1 MGEWKSGAA
10 EGTHKHVFV
19 HSSFRTSS
27 TWFWLALRRAP
38 NVCAYYE
45 VFHTMLA
52 DLEPADL
59 QRHRYDSW
67 PSGHPAGDPYF
78 IEYAPLLGEK
88 GVSGYSEDMAFDRF
102 LPEGGLGGTLSA
114 PEIQYLERLIA
125 APQDAGLLPVLTA
138 CRSLGRIGAIKRQF
152 GGWNIFLYRNL
163 FQQWMSYLGRYLAGS
178 GGFFLTIE
186 QTLSRSRHDPFLA
199 RLASECLDDDGNTA
213 TLKDVD
219 AAFRAFMGVHLYL
232 SINAFR
238 EAEQVVDVNR
248 LVSDEDYRAETV
260 EVLERATGLRVDFGD
275 GRERIE
281 SAGLQ
286 RHAPTNPR
294 DVVEGVLGLVAEHLQ
309 LDEGDPA
316 YQFGSRLAKECL
328 EEEAR
333 YRFYT
338 DGLKAEQQARQ
349 RALEQSRSWKV
360 AQSLRAL
367 RRWQPSLAS
376 LVGRR

>member
-10 EGTHKHVFV
+10 GGRHEHVFV

-45 VFHTMLA
+45 VFHTMLQ

-59 QRHRYDSW
+59 QRQRYDSW

-78 IEYAPLLGEK
+78 IEYAALLGDK

-102 LPEGGLGGTLSA
+102 IPEGGLGGALSV
-114 PEIQYLERLIA
+114 PEIQYLGRLIA
-125 APQDAGLLPVLTA
+125 AARDAGSLPVLTA

-163 FQQWMSYLGRYLAGS
+163 FQQWMSYLGRYRGGN

-186 QTLSRSRHDPFLA
+186 QTLSRSRHDPFMA
-199 RLASECLDDDGNTA
+199 RLAEECLDDDGNA
-213 TLKDVD
+213 PALKDVD
-219 AAFRAFMGVHLYL
+219 AAFRAFMAVHLYL

-248 LVSDEDYRAETV
+248 LVNDEDYRAETV
-260 EVLERATGLRVDFGD
+260 GVLERATGLIADFGD
-275 GRERIE
+275 GKERIE

-286 RHAPTNPR
+286 SHAPSNPR
-294 DVVEGVLGLVAEHLQ
+294 DVLEGLLETVAEHLQ
-309 LDEGDPA
+309 VGATDPA
-316 YQFGSRLAKECL
+316 YQFGAKLAKECL

-349 RALEQSRSWKV
+349 RALEESRSWKL

-367 RRWQPSLAS
+367 RNWQPSLAN

>member
-1 MGEWKSGAA
+1 MGECRSGAV
-10 EGTHKHVFV
+10 EGRHEHVFV

-27 TWFWLALRRAP
+27 TWFWLALRRSP

-52 DLEPADL
+52 DLEPGDL

-78 IEYAPLLGEK
+78 VEYAPLLGDK
-88 GVSGYSEDMAFDRF
+88 GVSGYFEDMAFDRF
-102 LPEGGLGGTLSA
+102 IPEGGLAGALSV
-114 PEIQYLERLIA
+114 PEIQYLGRLIA
-125 APQDAGLLPVLTA
+125 VARDAGSLPILTA

-163 FQQWMSYLGRYLAGS
+163 FQQWMSYLGRYRGGN
-178 GGFFLTIE
+178 GGFFSTIE
-186 QTLSRSRHDPFLA
+186 QTLSRSRHDPFMA
-199 RLASECLDDDGNTA
+199 RLAKECLHDEGNA
-213 TLKDVD
+213 GTLKDVD
-219 AAFRAFMGVHLYL
+219 AAFRAFMSVHLYL

-260 EVLERATGLRVDFGD
+260 DVIERATGLCVDFGD

-286 RHAPTNPR
+286 RHAPSNPG
-294 DVVEGVLGLVAEHLQ
+294 DVVEGLLETVAEHLQ
-309 LDEGDPA
+309 LGAADPA
-316 YQFGSRLAKECL
+316 YQFGVRLAKDCL

-349 RALEQSRSWKV
+349 RALEDSRSWKV

-367 RRWQPSLAS
+367 CRWQPSLAS